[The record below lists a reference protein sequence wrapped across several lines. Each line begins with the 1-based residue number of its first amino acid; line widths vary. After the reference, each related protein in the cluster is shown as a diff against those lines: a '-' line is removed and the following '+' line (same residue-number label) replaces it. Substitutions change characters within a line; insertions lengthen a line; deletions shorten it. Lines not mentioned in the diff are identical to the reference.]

1 MFPNN
6 LNFKNIY
13 CKIKVPT
20 SKNTDSFCRSS
31 IFLFGCFRRRSCT
44 GHFEIISLYGD
55 WWLHFIPVS
64 SAIISIKKVIR
75 TIGWAYKKI
84 TN

>member
-1 MFPNN
+1 MSPNN

-13 CKIKVPT
+13 SKIKVPT

-55 WWLHFIPVS
+55 WWLYFILS
-64 SAIISIKKVIR
+64 R
-75 TIGWAYKKI
+75 TIIFMEKFI
-84 TN
+84 HVNSLFI